1 MNKKL
6 LALYGLKWNP
16 FSPEIP
22 NEALL
27 TTAAVDDF
35 CWRIE
40 NTHAREGGFAL
51 ITGAPG
57 TGKSVALRLLAARLE
72 PLPDLTVAALAH
84 PSANLADFYRELGDL
99 FAVDL
104 KPHNRW
110 MGFKALRARWLAHLD
125 ATLLRPVMLIDE
137 AQELHPALLNELRL
151 LASSQF
157 DSRTLLSVVLCGD
170 QRLTELLRRDDL
182 LPLGSRIRL
191 RLTLEHATRDD
202 LLACLAHLH
211 KAAGNPTLLNPKL
224 AAALADH
231 AMGNYRVLTNM
242 AAELLVH
249 AAQRELTELDEKL
262 FFDVFGECQ
271 ASCRLSV
278 TRLSRLCSYDASLL
292 LGARSAGSPPAPAS
306 SFVSGL
312 TNVADVSSALVGRAR
327 DDAPGARRHDRDGVA
342 RA

>member
-27 TTAAVDDF
+27 STATVDDF

-125 ATLLRPVMLIDE
+125 ATLLRPVLLCDE
-137 AQELHPALLNELRL
+137 AQELDPAVLNELRL

-157 DSRTLLSVVLCGD
+157 DSRTLLSVILCGD
-170 QRLTELLRRDDL
+170 ARLSELLRRDDL

-191 RLTLEHATRDD
+191 RLSLEHAARDD
-202 LLACLAHLH
+202 LLACLAHLQ
-211 KAAGNPTLLNPKL
+211 KAAGNPTLLSPRL
-224 AAALADH
+224 AQALADH

-242 AAELLVH
+242 AAELLIH

-262 FFDVFGECQ
+262 FFDVFNPERPTP
-271 ASCRLSV
+271 ARRPRV
-278 TRLSRLCSYDASLL
+278 
-292 LGARSAGSPPAPAS
+292 RSA
-306 SFVSGL
+306 
-312 TNVADVSSALVGRAR
+312 
-327 DDAPGARRHDRDGVA
+327 
-342 RA
+342 